1 MSSNS
6 NNELDTTYGE
16 AYLGWKAWDTTKF
29 GHLKASE
36 RHYYNS
42 EINKSKTTFT
52 KSTHVLEIGFGNG
65 SFLAYAKNRG
75 WDVVGV
81 EANNTLVETARHHGF
96 KTFFA
101 DNLTSFEDNSF
112 DLVVAFDVLEH
123 INQGK
128 IVGFLENIN
137 RILNNHGVF
146 IARFPNGD
154 SPFGLCYQNGDV
166 THITTL
172 GRGKVTYLASQLN
185 VDLVFVG
192 GEAQPLIDGNARHTA
207 HRLLALPIK
216 KIVNFLVNIVFF
228 PKHSIDFC
236 SSNLVMIFRTIK
248 SK

>member
-1 MSSNS
+1 MSNNS
-6 NNELDTTYGE
+6 NNQSGTTYGE
-16 AYLGWKAWDTTKF
+16 AYRAWKDWDTTKF
-29 GHLKASE
+29 GHLTPSE
-36 RHYYNS
+36 ERYYSS
-42 EINKSKTTFT
+42 EIHKSNTNFT
-52 KSTHVLEIGFGNG
+52 KNTRALEIGYGNG
-65 SFLAYAKNRG
+65 SFLTYAKNKG
-75 WDVVGV
+75 WDVVGL
-81 EANNTLVETARHHGF
+81 EANNTLVQTAKHHGF
-96 KTFFA
+96 QAFFA
-101 DNLTSFEDNSF
+101 DTLTSFQDNTF

-123 INQGK
+123 INQDTL
-128 IVGFLENIN
+128 VRFLEEIN
-137 RILNNHGVF
+137 RILTNHGVF

-172 GRGKVTYLASQLN
+172 GKGKVTYLASQLK

-192 GEAQPLIDGNARHTA
+192 GEAQPLIDGNALHTA

-248 SK
+248 FK